1 MTDAQHAD
9 DVANV
14 FRRYICRRDGQVQLR
29 GFRVELG
36 EIEAVL
42 AAAPGVRGVA
52 VVLQDKDTP
61 NAALIAYVEPENVD
75 KDALLTACGAKLP
88 RYMVPAVIVKLPQLP
103 QLPNGKVRQ
112 LPLGLL
118 GLL

>member
-1 MTDAQHAD
+1 M
-9 DVANV
+9 
-14 FRRYICRRDGQVQLR
+14 QLR

-42 AAAPGVRGVA
+42 AAAPGVRGAA
-52 VVLQDKDTP
+52 VVLQDIDTP
-61 NAALIAYVEPENVD
+61 NAALIAYVEPENVA
-75 KDALLTACGAKLP
+75 KEALLAACGARLP

-112 LPLGLL
+112 LLL
-118 GLL
+118 

>member
-1 MTDAQHAD
+1 MADAQHAD
-9 DVANV
+9 DVTNV

-42 AAAPGVRGVA
+42 AAAPGVRGAA
-52 VVLQDKDTP
+52 VVLQDIDTP

-75 KDALLTACGAKLP
+75 KEALLAACGARLP

-112 LPLGLL
+112 LLL
-118 GLL
+118 